1 MLSEVWHFLSI
12 RKKHWLMPMILAAV
26 LIVGL
31 LILTQGLVV
40 VPFVYS
46 LF

>member
-1 MLSEVWHFLSI
+1 
-12 RKKHWLMPMILAAV
+12 MPMILAAV